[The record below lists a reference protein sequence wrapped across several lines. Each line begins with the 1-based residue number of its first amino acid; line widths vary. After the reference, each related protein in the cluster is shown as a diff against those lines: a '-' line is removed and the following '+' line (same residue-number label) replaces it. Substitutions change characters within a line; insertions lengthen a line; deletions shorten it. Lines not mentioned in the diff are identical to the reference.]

1 MTLKSP
7 PSLCDDLAGLA
18 GIGSQTLSKLARL
31 GLFTRQDLLF
41 HLPTR
46 YEDRTRLTPIG
57 HLHPGQSALI
67 EGRLELAE
75 LTSGKRRTL
84 LCRINDQTG
93 RLHLRFFH
101 FNAHQVEQLTAGV
114 FVRCYGEIKAG
125 FYGLEMTHP
134 DYHLMTAGDR
144 EQPESTLTPVY
155 PGTEGLHQ
163 KTLRR
168 LILKVMENL
177 SPETLPDWLPPD
189 LPGFN
194 ARLSLS
200 EALHLL
206 HQPPADC
213 PPDSPRLQDARERL
227 AFEELLA
234 HHLSLSRLRTL
245 ARTQTAPALR
255 LAPATARRFLDGLP
269 FTLTG
274 AQQRVIDEI
283 SHDVVQTR
291 PMMRLVQGDV
301 GSGKTVVAAFAALMA
316 LASGYQVAL
325 MAPTDLLAEQHHHNF
340 RHWLEPFGV
349 QVLYLSGRTRGVARK
364 TALTAL
370 AEGVA
375 GIAIGTHALFQEQV
389 GFQRLGLIII
399 DEQHRFGVDQRLALR
414 GKGEAT
420 GLYPHQLIMTAT
432 PIPRTLAMLNYADL
446 DLSVID
452 EKPPGRTPV
461 TTRVIPTLRRPDI
474 IARITDWVSLK
485 RQVYWVCPLIEE
497 SEVLTCEAAE
507 KTALLLSEALPE
519 VRVGLVHGRLRAAD
533 KESRMQQFKAGAID
547 VLVATTVIEVGV
559 DVPNASLMIIEN
571 AERMGLSQLHQLRG
585 RVGRGAT
592 ESHCILLYQPP
603 LSETARLR
611 LGVMRESDDG
621 FVIAEQDL
629 RLRGPGE
636 LLGTRQTGQAAF
648 KVAQLERDNHL
659 IELVS
664 TAAHHLL
671 EVDPDTTALLV
682 KRWIGR
688 DTRFADV

>member
-7 PSLCDDLAGLA
+7 TPPSDELSRLA

-31 GLFTRQDLLF
+31 GLFTRQDLVF

-46 YEDRTRLTPIG
+46 YEDRTRITPLG
-57 HLHPGQSALI
+57 HVHPGQPALV
-67 EGRLELAE
+67 EGRMELAE
-75 LTSGKRRTL
+75 LTAGKRRTL

-101 FNAHQVEQLTAGV
+101 FTARQIEQLTAGV
-114 FVRCYGEIKAG
+114 LIRCYGEVKAG

-134 DYHLMTAGDR
+134 DYQLLMADQC
-144 EQPESTLTPVY
+144 EAPESSLTPVY
-155 PGTEGLHQ
+155 PTTEGLHQ

-168 LILKVMENL
+168 LVLLAMESL
-177 SPETLPDWLPPD
+177 SAETLPDWLPPD
-189 LPGFN
+189 LPGLN
-194 ARLSLS
+194 TRLSLS

-206 HQPPADC
+206 HQPPAHC
-213 PPDSPRLQDARERL
+213 NLDSSRLVAARERL

-234 HHLSLSRLRTL
+234 HHLSLSRLRSM
-245 ARTQTAPALR
+245 ARTHAAPVLMQDAE
-255 LAPATARRFLDGLP
+255 TTRRFRDSLP
-269 FTLTG
+269 FALTA

-283 SHDVVQTR
+283 GADVGRTH

-301 GSGKTVVAAFAALMA
+301 GSGKTVVAAFATLMA
-316 LASGYQVAL
+316 LASCYQVAL
-325 MAPTDLLAEQHHHNF
+325 MAPTDLLAEQHYRNF
-340 RHWLEPFGV
+340 RHWLEPLGV
-349 QVLYLSGRTRGVARK
+349 SVLYLSGRTKGQARK
-364 TALTAL
+364 TALNAL
-370 AEGVA
+370 TEGVA

-414 GKGEAT
+414 SKGEIT

-461 TTRVIPTLRRPDI
+461 TTRVIPTPRRPEI
-474 IARITDWVSLK
+474 IARITDWVK
-485 RQVYWVCPLIEE
+485 QGRQAYWVCPLIEE
-497 SEVLTCEAAE
+497 SEVLECEAAE
-507 KTALLLSEALPE
+507 KTAILLAEALPG
-519 VRVGLVHGRLRAAD
+519 VRVSLVHGRLKPAD
-533 KESRMQQFKAGAID
+533 KESRMQQFKAGDTD

-629 RLRGPGE
+629 KLRGPGE
-636 LLGTRQTGQAAF
+636 LLGTRQTGQVTF
-648 KVAQLERDNHL
+648 RVADLERDNHL
-659 IELVS
+659 IESVS
-664 TAAHHLL
+664 AAAHHLL
-671 EVDPDTTALLV
+671 QSHPETTDWLV
-682 KRWIGR
+682 NRWIGQ
-688 DTRFADV
+688 DTRFADA